1 MDILSKVYV
10 NIIHYSGI
18 EDTLKLLENFLY
30 ISYPNFQLII
40 VNNNPQSDLETSIKD
55 WLKSKNIRLIEEYII
70 NDEIKEFKLESFL
83 YPLVYIQVKKNMGY
97 ASGVNKGI
105 KYALSKNDFS
115 YIWIL
120 NNDLIVDKDA
130 LKYLVECA
138 EEYKNKGK
146 KVGIVGSKLLYYY
159 NPNILQG
166 IGGKYNKYLALTKH
180 IGGFEEDR
188 GQYDRDGIKI
198 DYVIGASMFVTKEFL
213 EDVGLMD
220 ERYFLYFEDLDW
232 SERAKRKGYELIYC
246 WKSKVYHKEGG
257 SIGSDSKGL
266 KKSRLS
272 DFYGIRNRILF
283 TKRFYPLFLPL
294 VYLSF
299 VGVILNRIRRRQIDR
314 MRLIIRAILEKNYRD
329 A

>member
-1 MDILSKVYV
+1 MNYNDKVYV
-10 NIIHYSGI
+10 NVVYYSGI
-18 EDTLKLLENFLY
+18 DDTLKFIESFLY

-40 VNNNPQSDLETSIKD
+40 VNNNPQSNLENPIKD
-55 WLKSKNIRLIEEYII
+55 WLKSKNIRLIEEYVV
-70 NDEIKEFKLESFL
+70 NDEIKEFRLDSFL
-83 YPLVYIQVKKNMGY
+83 YPLVYIKVEKNLGY
-97 ASGVNKGI
+97 ANGVNRGI
-105 KYALSKNDFS
+105 KYALEKRDFS

-120 NNDLIVDKDA
+120 NNDIIVDNDS
-130 LKYLVECA
+130 LRYLVECA
-138 EEYKNKGK
+138 EKYKNSGK
-146 KVGIVGSKLLYYY
+146 KIGIIGSKLLYYY

-166 IGGKYNKYLALTKH
+166 IGGKYNKFFALTKH
-180 IGGFEEDR
+180 IGGFEEDK

-220 ERYFLYFEDLDW
+220 EQYFLYFEDLDW
-232 SERAKRKGYELIYC
+232 SERAKRKGYEIIYC

-266 KKSRLS
+266 KKSKLS

-283 TKRFYPLFLPL
+283 TKKFYPLYLPL

-299 VGVILNRIRRRQIDR
+299 IGIILNRIRRRQIDR
-314 MRLIIRAILEKNYRD
+314 LKLIIRAILEKDYRD